1 MKLKFYDRNK
11 LNLFFYISIFTLIT
25 FNNFCKAQSYPT
37 KNIRMIVP
45 ISVGGST
52 DVMARLISQKLTEQL
67 GVNVLVEN
75 KPGAGT
81 IIGTEQLSK
90 SPPDGYTLMTVAME
104 FSIQPS
110 LQKVPYDPI
119 KDFAFITQLTTGQYF
134 FSCHPS
140 IPINTIK
147 DFINLAKSKPR
158 VITFASSGNGSAN
171 HLAGLLFQ
179 SLTKTQLNHIPYKG
193 AGPAGI
199 ALISGEIDFMFS
211 NVSSAITHIRAN
223 KIRAIASTGEKRTLV
238 MPQIPTISESGVKEF
253 ILTGF
258 TLVLAPAATPRDII
272 TKINHEIYL
281 SLQSNSLKE
290 KLNSLGLEAVGSS
303 PEITTKFIANEIQK
317 WAPVI
322 RSAGLKVD

>member
-134 FSCHPS
+134 FH
-140 IPINTIK
+140 
-147 DFINLAKSKPR
+147 
-158 VITFASSGNGSAN
+158 VI
-171 HLAGLLFQ
+171 HLFQ
-179 SLTKTQLNHIPYKG
+179 SIPLK
-193 AGPAGI
+193 I
-199 ALISGEIDFMFS
+199 LLILRD
-211 NVSSAITHIRAN
+211 
-223 KIRAIASTGEKRTLV
+223 
-238 MPQIPTISESGVKEF
+238 
-253 ILTGF
+253 
-258 TLVLAPAATPRDII
+258 APP
-272 TKINHEIYL
+272 
-281 SLQSNSLKE
+281 NSLVSKE
-290 KLNSLGLEAVGSS
+290 TLSSLV
-303 PEITTKFIANEIQK
+303 NN
-317 WAPVI
+317 
-322 RSAGLKVD
+322 DN